1 MAGKS
6 DEPVALVVAD
16 GWSVFVDG
24 QQRSAGDTV
33 RVDPDT
39 AEHWLRRGW
48 VEPVKKTPVKAA
60 PRRRSATATWTRRQP
75 RPPGEVRRRAGTD
88 GQRARLVCARGDLTS
103 AAARCRPARE

>member
-60 PRRRSATATWTRRQP
+60 PPRRSATATWT
-75 RPPGEVRRRAGTD
+75 GVNH
-88 GQRARLVCARGDLTS
+88 ARLAKYGVERERMVSERGLCVRVVT
-103 AAARCRPARE
+103 